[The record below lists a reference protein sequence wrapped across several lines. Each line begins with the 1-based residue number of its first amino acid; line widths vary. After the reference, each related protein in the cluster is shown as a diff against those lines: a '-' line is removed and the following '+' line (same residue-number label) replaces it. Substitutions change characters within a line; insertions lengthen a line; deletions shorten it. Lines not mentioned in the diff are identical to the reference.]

1 MRNNS
6 KPKVVNRIQISSRSK
21 NDKPTS
27 LKNQEI
33 LNEYS
38 KDLFSKID
46 SILCDFKPNEKIIND
61 LNSISTKND
70 ESKSNKEND
79 QENFSFN
86 LNENNLLINKNEN
99 DSTNIL
105 KKSYNSSKKILPKLK
120 NENNNI
126 NIINNNNNIIEKIVI
141 ENPIEKIEKIEREAL
156 KKQPKKK
163 SNVKKPSKTKL
174 ANNENGE
181 FLTDVGIIKQ
191 IKKNKI
197 SKKQKK
203 FIAKTDKEIND
214 LINNIDELDNYKYGH
229 DLNDTFDGS
238 PEFRARMEQ
247 NKRDFEELVKEIDG
261 YRDDMREE
269 FDIIKYLIKFT
280 DNTEKLINRHK
291 TVITNIFNSAGLQS
305 KRNKSFDLKNK
316 KNLSSDEEEN
326 KSESEDDD
334 YEYSNNNKFYGKNY
348 DKSIDGNIQEI
359 NKIFYKMKKI
369 NKIKDNLCNIQDETL
384 DYHEKLKNKMK
395 RSYSAKP
402 PIKNNNDTNNK
413 INEIKENNE
422 EEEI

>member
-6 KPKVVNRIQISSRSK
+6 KQKIVNRIQISSRAK
-21 NDKPTS
+21 NEKPTS

-46 SILCDFKPNEKIIND
+46 SILNDFKPNEKIVLD
-61 LNSISTKND
+61 LNTKND
-70 ESKSNKEND
+70 DSKSNKESE
-79 QENFSFN
+79 ENILFN
-86 LNENNLLINKNEN
+86 LNDDKNNFN
-99 DSTNIL
+99 DSSNIL
-105 KKSYNSSKKILPKLK
+105 KKSYNNNKKILPKIK
-120 NENNNI
+120 NENNNNVNSI
-126 NIINNNNNIIEKIVI
+126 NVI
-141 ENPIEKIEKIEREAL
+141 ENPIEKIEKIEKEFR
-156 KKQPKKK
+156 KKSKKK
-163 SNVKKPSKTKL
+163 NSVKKPSKTKL

-191 IKKNKI
+191 IKRNKI

-229 DLNDTFDGS
+229 DVNDTFEGS

-261 YRDDMREE
+261 YRDEMREE

-280 DNTEKLINRHK
+280 DNTEKLIDRHK
-291 TVITNIFNSAGLQS
+291 NVISNIFNSAGLQS

-316 KNLSSDEEEN
+316 LSSDEEEN
-326 KSESEDDD
+326 LNESEEDD
-334 YEYSNNNKFYGKNY
+334 YEYSNRNKFYGKDN

-395 RSYSAKP
+395 RSFSAKP
-402 PIKNNNDTNNK
+402 PIKNINVNDNK
-413 INEIKENNE
+413 LNQINENNE
-422 EEEI
+422 DEI

>member
-6 KPKVVNRIQISSRSK
+6 KQKIVNRIQISSRAK
-21 NDKPTS
+21 NEKPTS

-46 SILCDFKPNEKIIND
+46 SILNDFKPNEKIVLD
-61 LNSISTKND
+61 LNTKND
-70 ESKSNKEND
+70 DSKSNKESE
-79 QENFSFN
+79 ENILFN
-86 LNENNLLINKNEN
+86 LNDDKNNFN
-99 DSTNIL
+99 DSSNIL
-105 KKSYNSSKKILPKLK
+105 KKSYNNNKKILPKIK
-120 NENNNI
+120 NENNN
-126 NIINNNNNIIEKIVI
+126 NVNNINVI
-141 ENPIEKIEKIEREAL
+141 ENPIEKIEKIEKEFR
-156 KKQPKKK
+156 KKSKKK
-163 SNVKKPSKTKL
+163 NSVKKPSKTKL

-191 IKKNKI
+191 IKRNKI

-229 DLNDTFDGS
+229 DVNDTFEGS

-261 YRDDMREE
+261 YRDEMREE

-280 DNTEKLINRHK
+280 DNTEKLIDRHK
-291 TVITNIFNSAGLQS
+291 NVISNIFNSAGLQS

-316 KNLSSDEEEN
+316 LSSDEEEN
-326 KSESEDDD
+326 LNESEEDD
-334 YEYSNNNKFYGKNY
+334 YEYSNRNKFYGKDN
-348 DKSIDGNIQEI
+348 DKTIDGNIQEI

-395 RSYSAKP
+395 RSFSAKP
-402 PIKNNNDTNNK
+402 PIKNINVNDNK
-413 INEIKENNE
+413 LNQINENNE
-422 EEEI
+422 DEI

>member
-6 KPKVVNRIQISSRSK
+6 KQKIVNRIQISSRAK
-21 NDKPTS
+21 NEKPTS

-46 SILCDFKPNEKIIND
+46 SILNDFKPNEKIVLD
-61 LNSISTKND
+61 LNTKND
-70 ESKSNKEND
+70 DSKSNKESE
-79 QENFSFN
+79 ENILFN
-86 LNENNLLINKNEN
+86 LNDDKNNFN
-99 DSTNIL
+99 DSSNIL
-105 KKSYNSSKKILPKLK
+105 KKSYNNNKKILPKIK
-120 NENNNI
+120 NENNN
-126 NIINNNNNIIEKIVI
+126 NVNNINVI
-141 ENPIEKIEKIEREAL
+141 ENPIEKIEKIEKEFR
-156 KKQPKKK
+156 KKSKKK
-163 SNVKKPSKTKL
+163 NSVKKPSKTKL

-191 IKKNKI
+191 IKRNKI

-229 DLNDTFDGS
+229 DINDTFEGS

-261 YRDDMREE
+261 YRDEMREE

-280 DNTEKLINRHK
+280 DNTEKLIDRHK
-291 TVITNIFNSAGLQS
+291 NVISNIFNSAGLQS

-316 KNLSSDEEEN
+316 LSSDEEEN
-326 KSESEDDD
+326 LNESEEDD
-334 YEYSNNNKFYGKNY
+334 YEYSNRNKFYGKDN
-348 DKSIDGNIQEI
+348 DKTIDGNIQEI

-395 RSYSAKP
+395 RSFSAKP
-402 PIKNNNDTNNK
+402 PIKNNINVNDNK
-413 INEIKENNE
+413 LNQINENNE
-422 EEEI
+422 DEI

>member
-6 KPKVVNRIQISSRSK
+6 KQKIVNRIQISSRAK
-21 NDKPTS
+21 NEKPTS

-46 SILCDFKPNEKIIND
+46 SILNDFKPNEKIVLD
-61 LNSISTKND
+61 LNTKND
-70 ESKSNKEND
+70 DSKSNKESE
-79 QENFSFN
+79 ENILFN
-86 LNENNLLINKNEN
+86 LNDDKNNFN
-99 DSTNIL
+99 DSSNIL
-105 KKSYNSSKKILPKLK
+105 KKSYNNNKKILPKIK
-120 NENNNI
+120 NENNN
-126 NIINNNNNIIEKIVI
+126 NVNNINVI
-141 ENPIEKIEKIEREAL
+141 ENPIEKIEKIEKEFR
-156 KKQPKKK
+156 KKSKKK
-163 SNVKKPSKTKL
+163 NSVKKPSKTKL

-191 IKKNKI
+191 IKRNKI

-229 DLNDTFDGS
+229 DLNDTFEGS

-261 YRDDMREE
+261 YRDEMREE

-280 DNTEKLINRHK
+280 DNTEKLIDRHK
-291 TVITNIFNSAGLQS
+291 NVISNIFNSAGLQS

-316 KNLSSDEEEN
+316 LSSDEEEN
-326 KSESEDDD
+326 LNESEEDD
-334 YEYSNNNKFYGKNY
+334 YEYSNRNKFYGKDN
-348 DKSIDGNIQEI
+348 DKTIDGNIQEI

-395 RSYSAKP
+395 RSFSAKP
-402 PIKNNNDTNNK
+402 PIKNNINVNDNK
-413 INEIKENNE
+413 LNQINENNE
-422 EEEI
+422 DEI

>member
-6 KPKVVNRIQISSRSK
+6 KQKIVNRIQISSRAK
-21 NDKPTS
+21 NEKPTS

-46 SILCDFKPNEKIIND
+46 SILNDFKPNEKIVLD
-61 LNSISTKND
+61 LNTKND
-70 ESKSNKEND
+70 DSKSNKESE
-79 QENFSFN
+79 ENILFN
-86 LNENNLLINKNEN
+86 LNDDKNNFN
-99 DSTNIL
+99 DSSNIL
-105 KKSYNSSKKILPKLK
+105 KKSYNNNKKILPKIK
-120 NENNNI
+120 NENNN
-126 NIINNNNNIIEKIVI
+126 NNVNNINVI
-141 ENPIEKIEKIEREAL
+141 ENPIEKIEKIEKEFR
-156 KKQPKKK
+156 KKSKKK
-163 SNVKKPSKTKL
+163 NSVKKPSKTKL

-191 IKKNKI
+191 IKRNKI

-229 DLNDTFDGS
+229 DVNDTFEGS

-261 YRDDMREE
+261 YRDEMREE

-280 DNTEKLINRHK
+280 DNTEKLIDRHK
-291 TVITNIFNSAGLQS
+291 NVISNIFNSAGLQS

-316 KNLSSDEEEN
+316 LSSDEEEN
-326 KSESEDDD
+326 LNESEEDD
-334 YEYSNNNKFYGKNY
+334 YEYSNRNKFYGKDN

-395 RSYSAKP
+395 RSFSAKP
-402 PIKNNNDTNNK
+402 PIKNNINVNDNK
-413 INEIKENNE
+413 LNQINENNE
-422 EEEI
+422 DEI

>member
-6 KPKVVNRIQISSRSK
+6 KQKIVNRIQISSRAK
-21 NDKPTS
+21 NEKPTS

-46 SILCDFKPNEKIIND
+46 SILNDFKPNEKIVLD
-61 LNSISTKND
+61 LNTKND
-70 ESKSNKEND
+70 DSKSNKESE
-79 QENFSFN
+79 ENILFN
-86 LNENNLLINKNEN
+86 LNDDKNNFN
-99 DSTNIL
+99 DSSNIL
-105 KKSYNSSKKILPKLK
+105 KKSYNNNKKILPKIK
-120 NENNNI
+120 NENNN
-126 NIINNNNNIIEKIVI
+126 NNVNNINVI
-141 ENPIEKIEKIEREAL
+141 ENPIEKIEKIEKEFR
-156 KKQPKKK
+156 KKSKKK
-163 SNVKKPSKTKL
+163 NSVKKPSKTKL

-191 IKKNKI
+191 IKRNKI

-229 DLNDTFDGS
+229 DVNDTFEGS

-261 YRDDMREE
+261 YRDEMREE

-280 DNTEKLINRHK
+280 DNTEKLIDRHK
-291 TVITNIFNSAGLQS
+291 NVISNIFNSAGLQS

-316 KNLSSDEEEN
+316 LSSDEEEN
-326 KSESEDDD
+326 LNESEEDD
-334 YEYSNNNKFYGKNY
+334 YEYSNRNKFYGKDN
-348 DKSIDGNIQEI
+348 DKTIDGNIQEI

-395 RSYSAKP
+395 RSFSAKP
-402 PIKNNNDTNNK
+402 PIKNNINVNDNK
-413 INEIKENNE
+413 LNQINENNE
-422 EEEI
+422 DEI

>member
-6 KPKVVNRIQISSRSK
+6 KQKIVNRIQISSRAK
-21 NDKPTS
+21 NEKPTS

-46 SILCDFKPNEKIIND
+46 SILNDFKPNEKIVLD
-61 LNSISTKND
+61 LNTKND
-70 ESKSNKEND
+70 DSKSNKESE
-79 QENFSFN
+79 ENILFN
-86 LNENNLLINKNEN
+86 LNDDKNNFN
-99 DSTNIL
+99 DSSNIL
-105 KKSYNSSKKILPKLK
+105 KKSYNNNKKILPKIK
-120 NENNNI
+120 NENNN
-126 NIINNNNNIIEKIVI
+126 NVNNINVI
-141 ENPIEKIEKIEREAL
+141 ENPIEKIEKIEKEFR
-156 KKQPKKK
+156 KKSKKK
-163 SNVKKPSKTKL
+163 NSVKKPSKTKL

-191 IKKNKI
+191 IKRNKI

-229 DLNDTFDGS
+229 DVNDTFEGS

-261 YRDDMREE
+261 YRDEMREE

-280 DNTEKLINRHK
+280 DNTEKLIDRHK
-291 TVITNIFNSAGLQS
+291 NVISNIFNSAGLQS

-316 KNLSSDEEEN
+316 LSSDEEEN
-326 KSESEDDD
+326 LNESEEDD
-334 YEYSNNNKFYGKNY
+334 YEYSNRNKFYGKDN
-348 DKSIDGNIQEI
+348 DKTIDGNIQEI

-395 RSYSAKP
+395 RSFSAKP
-402 PIKNNNDTNNK
+402 PNKNNINVNNDQLNQ
-413 INEIKENNE
+413 INENNE
-422 EEEI
+422 DEI

>member
-6 KPKVVNRIQISSRSK
+6 KQKIVNRIQISSRAK
-21 NDKPTS
+21 NEKPTS

-46 SILCDFKPNEKIIND
+46 SILNDFKPNEKIVLD
-61 LNSISTKND
+61 LNTKND
-70 ESKSNKEND
+70 DSKSNKESE
-79 QENFSFN
+79 ENILFN
-86 LNENNLLINKNEN
+86 LNDDKNNFN
-99 DSTNIL
+99 DSSNIL
-105 KKSYNSSKKILPKLK
+105 KKSYNNNKKILPKIK
-120 NENNNI
+120 NENNN
-126 NIINNNNNIIEKIVI
+126 NNINNINVI
-141 ENPIEKIEKIEREAL
+141 ENPIEKIEKIEKEFR
-156 KKQPKKK
+156 KKSKKK
-163 SNVKKPSKTKL
+163 NSVKKPSKTKL

-191 IKKNKI
+191 IKRNKI

-229 DLNDTFDGS
+229 DVNDTFEGS

-261 YRDDMREE
+261 YRDEMREE

-280 DNTEKLINRHK
+280 DNTEKLIDRHK
-291 TVITNIFNSAGLQS
+291 NVISNIFNSAGLQS

-316 KNLSSDEEEN
+316 LSSDEEEN
-326 KSESEDDD
+326 LNESEEDD
-334 YEYSNNNKFYGKNY
+334 YEYSNRNKFYGKDN

-395 RSYSAKP
+395 RSFSAKP
-402 PIKNNNDTNNK
+402 PIKNNINVNDNK
-413 INEIKENNE
+413 LNQINENNE
-422 EEEI
+422 DEI

>member
-229 DLNDTFDGS
+229 F
-238 PEFRARMEQ
+238 
-247 NKRDFEELVKEIDG
+247 
-261 YRDDMREE
+261 
-269 FDIIKYLIKFT
+269 
-280 DNTEKLINRHK
+280 
-291 TVITNIFNSAGLQS
+291 LQ
-305 KRNKSFDLKNK
+305 
-316 KNLSSDEEEN
+316 
-326 KSESEDDD
+326 
-334 YEYSNNNKFYGKNY
+334 
-348 DKSIDGNIQEI
+348 
-359 NKIFYKMKKI
+359 
-369 NKIKDNLCNIQDETL
+369 
-384 DYHEKLKNKMK
+384 
-395 RSYSAKP
+395 
-402 PIKNNNDTNNK
+402 
-413 INEIKENNE
+413 
-422 EEEI
+422 

>member
-6 KPKVVNRIQISSRSK
+6 KQKIVNRIQISSRAK
-21 NDKPTS
+21 NEKPTS

-46 SILCDFKPNEKIIND
+46 SILNDFKPNEKIVLD
-61 LNSISTKND
+61 LNTKND
-70 ESKSNKEND
+70 DSKSNKESE
-79 QENFSFN
+79 ENILFN
-86 LNENNLLINKNEN
+86 LNDDKNNFN
-99 DSTNIL
+99 DSSNIL
-105 KKSYNSSKKILPKLK
+105 KKSYNNNKKILPKIK
-120 NENNNI
+120 NENNN
-126 NIINNNNNIIEKIVI
+126 NVNNINVI
-141 ENPIEKIEKIEREAL
+141 ENPIEKIEKIEKEFR
-156 KKQPKKK
+156 KKSKKK
-163 SNVKKPSKTKL
+163 NSVKKPSKTKL

-191 IKKNKI
+191 IKRNKI

-229 DLNDTFDGS
+229 DVNDTFEGS

-261 YRDDMREE
+261 YRDEMREE

-280 DNTEKLINRHK
+280 DNTEKLIDRHK
-291 TVITNIFNSAGLQS
+291 NVISNIFNSAGLQS

-316 KNLSSDEEEN
+316 LSSDEEEN
-326 KSESEDDD
+326 LNESEEDD
-334 YEYSNNNKFYGKNY
+334 YEYSNRNKFYGKDN
-348 DKSIDGNIQEI
+348 DKTIDGNIQEI

-395 RSYSAKP
+395 RSFSAKP
-402 PIKNNNDTNNK
+402 PIKNNINVNDNK
-413 INEIKENNE
+413 LNQINENNE
-422 EEEI
+422 DEI

>member
-1 MRNNS
+1 MKNNNS
-6 KPKVVNRIQISSRSK
+6 KQKIINRIQISSRTK
-21 NDKPTS
+21 NEKPKS

-46 SILCDFKPNEKIIND
+46 SILSDFKPNEKIVLD
-61 LNSISTKND
+61 LNTKND
-70 ESKSNKEND
+70 ESKSNKEIE
-79 QENFSFN
+79 QENILFN
-86 LNENNLLINKNEN
+86 LNENNLIDNNNNN
-99 DSTNIL
+99 DSSNIL
-105 KKSYNSSKKILPKLK
+105 KKSYNNNKKILPKIK
-120 NENNNI
+120 NENNN
-126 NIINNNNNIIEKIVI
+126 NINNINIIEKI
-141 ENPIEKIEKIEREAL
+141 ENPIEKIEKIEREMRN
-156 KKQPKKK
+156 KSKKK

-191 IKKNKI
+191 IKRNKI

-229 DLNDTFDGS
+229 DLNDTFEGS
-238 PEFRARMEQ
+238 PEFKARMEQ

-261 YRDDMREE
+261 YRDEMREE

-280 DNTEKLINRHK
+280 DNTEKLIDRHK
-291 TVITNIFNSAGLQS
+291 NVISNIFNSAGLQS
-305 KRNKSFDLKNK
+305 KRNKSFDLKNN

-326 KSESEDDD
+326 LNESEDDE
-334 YEYSNNNKFYGKNY
+334 YEYSNRNKFYGKDN
-348 DKSIDGNIQEI
+348 DKTIDGNIQDI

-395 RSYSAKP
+395 RSFSAKP
-402 PIKNNNDTNNK
+402 PIKNNINVNNEQLNQ
-413 INEIKENNE
+413 INENNE
-422 EEEI
+422 DEI

>member
-6 KPKVVNRIQISSRSK
+6 KQKIVNRIQISSRAK
-21 NDKPTS
+21 NEKPTS

-46 SILCDFKPNEKIIND
+46 SILNDFKPNEKIVLD
-61 LNSISTKND
+61 LNTKND
-70 ESKSNKEND
+70 DSKSNKESE
-79 QENFSFN
+79 ENILFN
-86 LNENNLLINKNEN
+86 LNDDKNNFN
-99 DSTNIL
+99 DSSNIL
-105 KKSYNSSKKILPKLK
+105 KKSYNNNKKILPKIK
-120 NENNNI
+120 NENNN
-126 NIINNNNNIIEKIVI
+126 NVNNINVI
-141 ENPIEKIEKIEREAL
+141 ENPIEKIEKIEKEFR
-156 KKQPKKK
+156 KKSKKK
-163 SNVKKPSKTKL
+163 NSVKKPSKTKL

-191 IKKNKI
+191 IKRNKI

-229 DLNDTFDGS
+229 DVNDTFEGS

-261 YRDDMREE
+261 YRDEMREE

-280 DNTEKLINRHK
+280 DNTEKLIDRHK
-291 TVITNIFNSAGLQS
+291 NVISNIFNSAGLQS

-316 KNLSSDEEEN
+316 LSSDEEEN
-326 KSESEDDD
+326 LNESEEDD
-334 YEYSNNNKFYGKNY
+334 YEYSNRNKFYGKDN

-395 RSYSAKP
+395 RSFSAKP
-402 PIKNNNDTNNK
+402 PIKNNINVNDNK
-413 INEIKENNE
+413 LNQINENNE
-422 EEEI
+422 DEI

>member
-6 KPKVVNRIQISSRSK
+6 KQKIVNRIQISSRAK
-21 NDKPTS
+21 NEKPTS

-46 SILCDFKPNEKIIND
+46 SILNDFKPNEKIVLD
-61 LNSISTKND
+61 LNTKND
-70 ESKSNKEND
+70 DSKSNKESE
-79 QENFSFN
+79 ENILFN
-86 LNENNLLINKNEN
+86 LNDDKNNFN
-99 DSTNIL
+99 DSSNIL
-105 KKSYNSSKKILPKLK
+105 KKSYNNNKKILPKIK
-120 NENNNI
+120 NENNN
-126 NIINNNNNIIEKIVI
+126 NVNNINVI
-141 ENPIEKIEKIEREAL
+141 ENPIEKIEKIEKEFR
-156 KKQPKKK
+156 KKSKKK
-163 SNVKKPSKTKL
+163 NSVKKPSKTKL

-191 IKKNKI
+191 IKRNKI

-229 DLNDTFDGS
+229 DLNDTFEGS

-261 YRDDMREE
+261 YRDEMREE

-280 DNTEKLINRHK
+280 DNTEKLIDRHK
-291 TVITNIFNSAGLQS
+291 NVISNIFNSAGLQS

-316 KNLSSDEEEN
+316 LSSDEEEN
-326 KSESEDDD
+326 LNESEEDD
-334 YEYSNNNKFYGKNY
+334 YEYSNRNKFYGKDN

-395 RSYSAKP
+395 RSFSAKP
-402 PIKNNNDTNNK
+402 PIKNNINVNDNK
-413 INEIKENNE
+413 LNQINENNE
-422 EEEI
+422 DEI

>member
-6 KPKVVNRIQISSRSK
+6 KQKIVNRIQISSRAK
-21 NDKPTS
+21 NEKPTS

-46 SILCDFKPNEKIIND
+46 SILNDFKPNEKIVLD
-61 LNSISTKND
+61 LNTKND
-70 ESKSNKEND
+70 DSKSNKESE
-79 QENFSFN
+79 ENILFN
-86 LNENNLLINKNEN
+86 LNDDKNNFN
-99 DSTNIL
+99 DSSNIL
-105 KKSYNSSKKILPKLK
+105 KKSYNNNKKILPKIK
-120 NENNNI
+120 NENNN
-126 NIINNNNNIIEKIVI
+126 NVNNINVI
-141 ENPIEKIEKIEREAL
+141 ENPIEKIEKIEKEFR
-156 KKQPKKK
+156 KKSKKK
-163 SNVKKPSKTKL
+163 NSVKKPSKTKL

-191 IKKNKI
+191 IKRNKI

-229 DLNDTFDGS
+229 DVNDTFEGS

-261 YRDDMREE
+261 YRDEMREE

-280 DNTEKLINRHK
+280 DNTEKLIDRHK
-291 TVITNIFNSAGLQS
+291 NVISNIFNSAGLQS

-316 KNLSSDEEEN
+316 LSSDEEEN
-326 KSESEDDD
+326 LNESEEDD
-334 YEYSNNNKFYGKNY
+334 YEYSNRNKFYGKDN

-384 DYHEKLKNKMK
+384 DYHEKLKNNLK
-395 RSYSAKP
+395 RSFSAKP
-402 PIKNNNDTNNK
+402 PIKNNINVNDNK
-413 INEIKENNE
+413 LNQINENNE
-422 EEEI
+422 DEI